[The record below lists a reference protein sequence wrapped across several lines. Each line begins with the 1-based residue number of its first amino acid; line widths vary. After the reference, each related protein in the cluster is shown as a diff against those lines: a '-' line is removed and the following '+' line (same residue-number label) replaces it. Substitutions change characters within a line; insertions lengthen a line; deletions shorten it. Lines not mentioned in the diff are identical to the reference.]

1 MKQDRTSNIE
11 RYRALLRDGVCDF
24 CMRPT
29 LFSLFW
35 IVVVQCASLGRCALA
50 TPTDSEAWLVVGS
63 NIPLDTERRYQLYL
77 EAQPRFGDDLQRI
90 ATSQLRSA
98 ITYAVAPNWSLA
110 LGYAWTPIFF
120 DADYHRIYR
129 DEHRV
134 WQGLSFTHAVSGVTL
149 QHRIRQE
156 QRFIEHASDVS
167 HRSRYQLRASFP
179 LSAEGDFGITA
190 FDEFM
195 VHLNS
200 VQQGP
205 TSGYDR
211 NRVFIGP
218 FWQVAQTR
226 YECGY
231 LGEHAKRFGD
241 DERWVNAI
249 LLSVVRSF

>member
-1 MKQDRTSNIE
+1 
-11 RYRALLRDGVCDF
+11 
-24 CMRPT
+24 
-29 LFSLFW
+29 
-35 IVVVQCASLGRCALA
+35 
-50 TPTDSEAWLVVGS
+50 
-63 NIPLDTERRYQLYL
+63 
-77 EAQPRFGDDLQRI
+77 
-90 ATSQLRSA
+90 
-98 ITYAVAPNWSLA
+98 
-110 LGYAWTPIFF
+110 
-120 DADYHRIYR
+120 
-129 DEHRV
+129 
-134 WQGLSFTHAVSGVTL
+134 
-149 QHRIRQE
+149 
-156 QRFIEHASDVS
+156 
-167 HRSRYQLRASFP
+167 

-231 LGEHAKRFGD
+231 LGEHMKRFGD